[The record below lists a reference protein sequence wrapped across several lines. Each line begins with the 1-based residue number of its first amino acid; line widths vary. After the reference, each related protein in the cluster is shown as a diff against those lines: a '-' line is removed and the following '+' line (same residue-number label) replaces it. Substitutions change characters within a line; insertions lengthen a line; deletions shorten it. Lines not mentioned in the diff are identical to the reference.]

1 MLPSIR
7 ALVRSGPR
15 ARTRPAPQ
23 PEPYRPVR
31 LMPVV
36 LLPSTPSEVGWRLTE
51 APPPAT
57 GPASG
62 GRTSHVLRLVPGG
75 PGRSRA
81 GRRCRPNS
89 GTRGLMAGMRLRA
102 ASQAYVKL
110 SWPVRH
116 IEKGVEYLKSCPAL
130 QFWIRPGIDLSP
142 GTTACP
148 FFHSRGSWLGI
159 GSRTILMRSAALNPN
174 RLTPVG
180 RPRDRSRRRSDCR
193 RCEAV
198 PRRSRLAYGI
208 PPGVPLEPTSRPV
221 RTPRRQGVP
230 AVWWPGPIRRK
241 E

>member
-15 ARTRPAPQ
+15 ARTRPAPL

-36 LLPSTPSEVGWRLTE
+36 LSCRRRR
-51 APPPAT
+51 AR
-57 GPASG
+57 SG
-62 GRTSHVLRLVPGG
+62 GGSRKHLLLPLGRLLEGVLRLVPGG

-110 SWPVRH
+110 SWPVRR
-116 IEKGVEYLKSCPAL
+116 IEKGVEYLKSRPVL
-130 QFWIRPGIDLSP
+130 QLWVRPGIDLSP

-148 FFHSRGSWLGI
+148 FFHSRRSWLGI
-159 GSRTILMRSAALNPN
+159 GSRTILMRSAELNPN

-193 RCEAV
+193 RREAV

-230 AVWWPGPIRRK
+230 AVW
-241 E
+241 